1 MTGQMKMQTY
11 SNRQNAAPSSTPTQY
26 LSDTQVAIRYGVSR
40 QTVWRWAAT
49 DETFPNSIKLSP
61 GCTRWRL
68 SDIEAWE
75 SQKGAA

>member
-11 SNRQNAAPSSTPTQY
+11 SNRQAATPLSKLTQY
-26 LSDTQVAIRYGVSR
+26 LSDNQISIRYGVSR

-49 DETFPNSIKLSP
+49 DETFPKSIKLSP

-75 SQKGAA
+75 AAK